1 MTLKGSKITRRCPI
15 CGGHQRDLLFQ
26 QRFSVLSAG
35 SLMDG
40 YDVVICKDCGFCFAD
55 YLPNQSSFDIYYRE
69 MSKYEHQD
77 RSGQPSEFETNQF
90 PVLAQFIQD
99 HIPDLQSRIF
109 EIGCANGGL
118 LNALKQ
124 KGYQYVLGV
133 DPSPLCA
140 QNAKQLYQIKV
151 LTNSL
156 SDINMEIGPFDFII
170 LVAVL
175 EHIKDL
181 AEALTKIYDLLS
193 PNGKLY
199 IEVPDVTQ
207 FTSSLDAP
215 FQEFSIEH
223 INFFS
228 PESLTNLMGI
238 NGFSA
243 EFSSQTAYEQTDTHT
258 GYAIRMVFQKN
269 KGDEQYSLK
278 PDRITRSSVIKYI
291 TSSHEV
297 ENRIHKTVDKLVDN
311 QTPLIVWGVGTHTQ
325 RLLATSRL
333 ISAKIVAYVDS
344 NPNYQN
350 KLLNGIPIMS
360 PDSLVGKSEP
370 ILVSS
375 RIFQDEI
382 VRQIRFELNLKNEI
396 YTLYEG

>member
-1 MTLKGSKITRRCPI
+1 
-15 CGGHQRDLLFQ
+15 
-26 QRFSVLSAG
+26 
-35 SLMDG
+35 
-40 YDVVICKDCGFCFAD
+40 
-55 YLPNQSSFDIYYRE
+55 
-69 MSKYEHQD
+69 
-77 RSGQPSEFETNQF
+77 
-90 PVLAQFIQD
+90 
-99 HIPDLQSRIF
+99 
-109 EIGCANGGL
+109 
-118 LNALKQ
+118 
-124 KGYQYVLGV
+124 
-133 DPSPLCA
+133 
-140 QNAKQLYQIKV
+140 
-151 LTNSL
+151 
-156 SDINMEIGPFDFII
+156 
-170 LVAVL
+170 
-175 EHIKDL
+175 
-181 AEALTKIYDLLS
+181 
-193 PNGKLY
+193 
-199 IEVPDVTQ
+199 
-207 FTSSLDAP
+207 
-215 FQEFSIEH
+215 
-223 INFFS
+223 
-228 PESLTNLMGI
+228 MGI

-278 PDRITRSSVIKYI
+278 SDRITRSSVIKYI